1 MKASKYLIAVAV
13 ALACC
18 GFVTRANALLIGDT
32 HELGFVEFG
41 IPSGDADRTA
51 YVQAMVDLPMGGSTV
66 VTISGQDNTVT
77 RSLNDFG
84 PLADP
89 VFALNGTSTTI
100 NLGTVGY
107 DYLFAKYDGPNFGA
121 EVWYVGDLSGV
132 ITIPNT
138 GGGYGLSGWTLFTG
152 QAQQTPEGGST
163 VALLGLAL
171 AGVAVLRARFLK
183 A

>member
-1 MKASKYLIAVAV
+1 M
-13 ALACC
+13 
-18 GFVTRANALLIGDT
+18 GDA

-89 VFALNGTSTTI
+89 VFAFNGTSTTI
-100 NLGTVGY
+100 DLGTVGY
-107 DYLFAKYDGPNFGA
+107 DYLFAKYDGPNFGS

-132 ITIPNT
+132 ITIPAN
-138 GGGYGLSGWTLFTG
+138 GLGDKYGLSGWTLFTG

-171 AGVAVLRARFLK
+171 AGVAIFRARLLK